1 MLKLVQDIKK
11 KKNCPKNDTKVFFHA
26 CVRLTCHW
34 RVFSVFL
41 LLLRSVLRPCD
52 HSLVTVPATVAFTF
66 IHIFFFFFYSESA
79 VKFTHYRG
87 HGRLAFYLLILFDIF
102 ISQGL
107 MHYTWRSYGP
117 YKSSENGPG
126 GDERRSELR
135 TGSCSWDLTE
145 AAS

>member
-11 KKNCPKNDTKVFFHA
+11 IKLSQKRHKG
-26 CVRLTCHW
+26 
-34 RVFSVFL
+34 VFSRLCSSDLPLKSVFSL
-41 LLLRSVLRPCD
+41 SAPSSQRPQ
-52 HSLVTVPATVAFTF
+52 TVWPFFSDCSCHGCV
-66 IHIFFFFFYSESA
+66 HIYSYFFFFFYSESA